1 MIKKLF
7 LLSFMLLAALQI
19 DAQTVSSTYPDLNV
33 TILRCTRNGD
43 VCSVDMIWENTGY
56 KDIYIGLYT
65 GNVKIYDDMGNCV
78 DNYGDIS
85 YIIGNQSLC
94 SGSKMF
100 PSEVPVK
107 VRLQFKKANELAT
120 SLSRININFGA
131 ADNEYYASNHNRDY
145 SMKISNVPIGGGS
158 SSAGSKS
165 STSTSSGETSV
176 AEDVQSIVNDVNE
189 LVNLFKKK

>member
-56 KDIYIGLYT
+56 KDIYVGLYT

-78 DNYGDIS
+78 DYYGDIS
-85 YIIGNQSLC
+85 YIIGDQKSCNST
-94 SGSKMF
+94 KML
-100 PSEVPVK
+100 PSEVPIK

-120 SLSRININFGA
+120 SLSRINIDFGVGDQEYVR
-131 ADNEYYASNHNRDY
+131 DNGY

-189 LVNLFKKK
+189 LVNLFKKKKK